1 MKDIVDKLSQIGVI
15 INEIESEDPGVA
27 GILREGF
34 GLALNIIKEV
44 SDRGSREVVDISEH
58 IEVVSRV
65 LNVPFQ
71 DLVLHIIQNQQ
82 GEEVSDKAPDQETLD
97 FITSDLD
104 DYERFLAQNK
114 AKDDLDFLS
123 KNI

>member
-1 MKDIVDKLSQIGVI
+1 MNDIVDKLSQIGAI
-15 INEIESEDPGVA
+15 IKEIEAEDPGMA

-44 SDRGSREVVDISEH
+44 SDRGGREVVDISEH

-71 DLVLHIIQNQQ
+71 DLVMHIVQNQQ
-82 GEEVSDKAPDQETLD
+82 SGVSDKAPDQETLD